1 MAATTGLLPHRPGK
15 ATQLVVASP
24 LPQSASA
31 VNHATGNSATADPP
45 LSSEAVGP
53 SETAPTALDWL
64 RYFALEVRK
73 LAYTISA
80 GAGEHALLQLSEQ
93 MTARANESCVVTE
106 GSPPGVV

>member
-1 MAATTGLLPHRPGK
+1 MGATTGLLPHLPGK
-15 ATQLVVASP
+15 ATQLVVALP

-31 VNHATGNSATADPP
+31 VNRATRNGATADPP
-45 LSSEAVGP
+45 LGSEAVGP

-80 GAGEHALLQLSEQ
+80 GEHALLQLSEQ
-93 MTARANESCVVTE
+93 MTARANESCVVSD
-106 GSPPGVV
+106 GSPPGGV

>member
-1 MAATTGLLPHRPGK
+1 MGATTGLLPYRPRN
-15 ATQLVVASP
+15 AAQPVVASP
-24 LPQSASA
+24 LPQSAPA
-31 VNHATGNSATADPP
+31 ANGAPRNSTTADPP
-45 LSSEAVGP
+45 PGREAVSP

-93 MTARANESCVVTE
+93 MTARANESCVVSE
-106 GSPPGVV
+106 GSPPRR

>member
-53 SETAPTALDWL
+53 SETAPTGC
-64 RYFALEVRK
+64 V
-73 LAYTISA
+73 ISPWKSVSSLTRFPRVQA
-80 GAGEHALLQLSEQ
+80 SMPCCSCLS
-93 MTARANESCVVTE
+93 R
-106 GSPPGVV
+106 

>member
-1 MAATTGLLPHRPGK
+1 MGATTGLLPHRPGK
-15 ATQLVVASP
+15 ATQLVVAPP

-31 VNHATGNSATADPP
+31 VSRATRNSATADPP
-45 LSSEAVGP
+45 LNEAVGP

-93 MTARANESCVVTE
+93 MTARANESCVVSE
-106 GSPPGVV
+106 GSLPGAV